1 MESCINSIFWER
13 MLLMSANKDNSVQSL
28 DRMIQILEELALHR
42 DGCGVTTLSNL
53 TGLHKSTVHRLL
65 NTLMSRG
72 YILKNSENDKYS
84 LGMRILYLSSAILD
98 RMDIRTV
105 AKPFLE
111 ELCRSTDEVIHLS
124 TLDGT
129 EAVYIDKVESPN
141 KSVRMYSQIGKRVP
155 LHCTGVGKILLA
167 WLPDK
172 DVEYLLGLKGMYAY
186 TKNTITN
193 IEDMK
198 KHLAE
203 IRKKGYAF
211 DELEHEEEIRCVAA
225 PIFDMSGK
233 VVASVSVSGPVMRV
247 TLDRMPQLTEEVL
260 KTAKKISYQLGYFK

>member
-1 MESCINSIFWER
+1 MTT
-13 MLLMSANKDNSVQSL
+13 NKGNTVQSL
-28 DRMIQILEELALHR
+28 DRVIQILEELALHR
-42 DGCGVTTLSNL
+42 DGCGVTNLANL
-53 TGLHKSTVHRLL
+53 TSLHKSTVHRLL
-65 NTLMSRG
+65 TTLMSRG
-72 YILKNSENDKYS
+72 YVSKNNENDKYS
-84 LGMRILYLSSAILD
+84 LGMRILYLGSAILD

-105 AKPFLE
+105 SKPFLE
-111 ELCRSTDEVIHLS
+111 ELCRDTDEVVHLS

-155 LHCTGVGKILLA
+155 LHCTGVGKTLLA
-167 WLPDK
+167 WLSEK
-172 DVEYLLGLKGMYAY
+172 EVEYILGLKGMEAY

-203 IRKKGYAF
+203 IRNKGYAY

-225 PIFDMSGK
+225 PIFDMQGK
-233 VVASVSVSGPVMRV
+233 VIASVSVSGPVMRV
-247 TLDRMPQLTEEVL
+247 TLDRMPKLTEEVL
-260 KTAKKISYQLGYFK
+260 KTAKNISYQLGHFK

>member
-1 MESCINSIFWER
+1 MVN
-13 MLLMSANKDNSVQSL
+13 NKQTTVQAL

-42 DGCGVTTLSNL
+42 DGCGITMLSNL
-53 TGLHKSTVHRLL
+53 TGLHKSTVHRIL

-72 YILKNSENDKYS
+72 YISKNNENGKYS
-84 LGMRILYLSSAILD
+84 LGVRILYLSSAILD
-98 RMDIRTV
+98 RMDVRTV
-105 AKPFLE
+105 ARPFLE
-111 ELCRSTDEVIHLS
+111 RLCRDTDEVVHLS

-167 WLPDK
+167 WLPEK
-172 DVEYLLGLKGMYAY
+172 EVEYILSIKGMDAY

-193 IEDMK
+193 MEDMK

-203 IRKKGYAF
+203 IRKNGYAV

-225 PIFDMSGK
+225 PIFDISGK
-233 VVASVSVSGPVMRV
+233 VIASVSVSGTIMHITP
-247 TLDRMPQLTEEVL
+247 DRMPKLTEEVL
-260 KTAKKISYQLGYFK
+260 KTAKDISYQLGYFKC

>member
-1 MESCINSIFWER
+1 MIGN
-13 MLLMSANKDNSVQSL
+13 NDNNVQSI
-28 DRMIQILEELALHR
+28 DRTIQILEELALHR
-42 DGCGVTTLSNL
+42 DGCGVTNL
-53 TGLHKSTVHRLL
+53 ANFIGLHKSTVHRLL

-72 YILKNSENDKYS
+72 YVSKNSENDKYS

-111 ELCRSTDEVIHLS
+111 RLCHDTDEVVHLS
-124 TLDGT
+124 TLDGR

-141 KSVRMYSQIGKRVP
+141 KSIRMYSQIGKRVP

-167 WLPDK
+167 WLSDK
-172 DVEYLLGLKGMYAY
+172 EIEYLLGLNAMEAY

-193 IEDMK
+193 IEGMK

-203 IRKKGYAF
+203 IRNKGYAF
-211 DELEHEEEIRCVAA
+211 DEIEHEEDIRCVAA

-233 VVASVSVSGPVMRV
+233 VVASVSISGPVMHV
-247 TLDRMPQLTEEVL
+247 TLDRMPKLTEEVL
-260 KTAKKISYQLGYFK
+260 NTAKGISYQLGYFK